1 MNCFIVS
8 FLVLTISL
16 ICFVY
21 AESKYG
27 SVESYG
33 QDSSSDFDKQ
43 ESSDLNSI
51 DTSSWDKK
59 SSKKGKG
66 KGSRTKNI

>member
-8 FLVLTISL
+8 FLVLIISL

-33 QDSSSDFDKQ
+33 QDSSSEQ

-59 SSKKGKG
+59 SAKKGKG
-66 KGSRTKNI
+66 KGSRTTNIFL